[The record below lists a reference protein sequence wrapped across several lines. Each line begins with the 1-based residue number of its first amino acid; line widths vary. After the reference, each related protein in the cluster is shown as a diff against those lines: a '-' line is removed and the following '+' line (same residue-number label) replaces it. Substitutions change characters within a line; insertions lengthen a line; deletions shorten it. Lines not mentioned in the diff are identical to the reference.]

1 MKRIGITGTN
11 LEDLVCAHQILDN
24 DPKTTVYL
32 IDPRAEAGL
41 DEEGP
46 GLIQANSWP
55 PLPKSWLGQL
65 GSQEPTI
72 NSTAVRRS
80 WFEKALATK
89 LSERG
94 GIFLMRTIILE
105 EKKDGGK
112 TIIKLGG
119 AGPSKDEEIT
129 LDNLIKSEKQDEN
142 ILWSGGVYSDKTSN
156 EEIIG
161 SRPDGLTEIWWE
173 GENTHKNNPLEL
185 MKWRGKNPST
195 SIKDTIIL
203 GISMANSI

>member
-24 DPKTTVYL
+24 APKTTVYL
-32 IDPRAEAGL
+32 IDARAEAGL

-105 EKKDGGK
+105 EKKEGGK

-129 LDNLIKSEKQDEN
+129 LDNLIKFEEDHKHP
-142 ILWSGGVYSDKTSN
+142 IWSGGVYSTTSSD
-156 EEIIG
+156 EEIQGI
-161 SRPDGLTEIWWE
+161 RPDRLVEMWWK
-173 GENTHKNNPLEL
+173 GEKIHRRNPLEV
-185 MKWRGKNPST
+185 MKWKGKNPTT
-195 SIKDTIIL
+195 SITDTIRV
-203 GISMANSI
+203 GISMGNDI